1 MSYVVQENYCKI
13 RCQANKKIYL
23 YAQSS
28 GFEKHDRC
36 RLILTQIIII
46 FNYICFYEAENY
58 GNFNHVYLPLSAFLS
73 KNMILLQK

>member
-58 GNFNHVYLPLSAFLS
+58 GNFNHVIA
-73 KNMILLQK
+73 